1 MGAGALEEAVPAGLR
16 PALPSARVSALLHPL
31 TLLCPLS
38 QVAVDMEFAKNM
50 YELHKK
56 VSPSEIILGW

>member
-1 MGAGALEEAVPAGLR
+1 MLGHVASVMFICCAL
-16 PALPSARVSALLHPL
+16 
-31 TLLCPLS
+31 

-56 VSPSEIILGW
+56 VSPSEVIIGW

>member
-1 MGAGALEEAVPAGLR
+1 MSLVNLY
-16 PALPSARVSALLHPL
+16 
-31 TLLCPLS
+31 TMF

-56 VSPSEIILGW
+56 VSPSEVIIGW